1 MHLYQ
6 ILYLIMLQASS
17 KALLQRR
24 SKRRCF
30 LVNFVE
36 FLRTPFLKIS
46 TGRLLLTLQV
56 YKNVSRDCS
65 KDIKVIPIEAISV
78 TCNMVRKL

>member
-6 ILYLIMLQASS
+6 ILYLMMLQASS

-24 SKRRCF
+24 SQRRCF
-30 LVNFVE
+30 LVDFVE

-46 TGRLLLTLQV
+46 SGRLHLTLQV
-56 YKNVSRDCS
+56 YKNVSRDRS
-65 KDIKVIPIEAISV
+65 KDIKVIPIEAISM
-78 TCNMVRKL
+78 TYNMVRKL